1 MVATYLQVK
10 QSCHGWACLRPGQVE
25 RWSSVLSMLGAVAFL
40 VGSAVGVH
48 IPGLSSLREPLLV
61 SLAYLAGSVSLLV
74 GSYLKLPET
83 FPRQGKQ
90 ETGRGS

>member
-1 MVATYLQVK
+1 
-10 QSCHGWACLRPGQVE
+10 
-25 RWSSVLSMLGAVAFL
+25 MLGAVAFL

-48 IPGLSSLREPLLV
+48 IPGLSSIREPLLV

-74 GSYLKLPET
+74 GSYLKLPEG

-90 ETGRGS
+90 EPGRGS